1 MTVEQQNNPRYK
13 TAETSHLLAQPVIG
27 QLTAS
32 ENPGEIL
39 VICDGY
45 EPRPAQ
51 LLSGLNR
58 SELINKATTGQRVLV
73 VFIKGNPDEPVI
85 VGMMEN
91 LLEELVFM
99 EKSPVDAL
107 VDGERVMI
115 RAEKEIALI
124 CGEGSITITRE
135 GRIVVKGRDIISRA
149 SQLNK
154 IKGSSVEL
162 N

>member
-1 MTVEQQNNPRYK
+1 MTVEQQDNLRYK
-13 TAETSHLLAQPVIG
+13 TTEPQRFMAQPVIG
-27 QLTAS
+27 QLTPS
-32 ENPGEIL
+32 EVPGEIL
-39 VICDGY
+39 VICDGH

-51 LLSGLNR
+51 LLSGMNR
-58 SELINKATTGQRVLV
+58 IELINKAAEGQRVLV
-73 VFIKGNPDEPVI
+73 LFIKGNPDEPVI

-91 LLEELVFM
+91 LLEELVLM
-99 EKSPVDAL
+99 EKEPVDVL
-107 VDGERVMI
+107 VDGERVTI

-149 SQLNK
+149 SQINK

>member
-1 MTVEQQNNPRYK
+1 MTAEHQNNPHYK
-13 TAETSHLLAQPVIG
+13 TAEAVNLLAQPVIG

-39 VICDGY
+39 VICEGH

-51 LLSGLNR
+51 LLSGINR
-58 SELINKATTGQRVLV
+58 SELINKTATGQRVLV

-124 CGEGSITITRE
+124 CGEGSITITRD